1 MPSSLALARPRR
13 LAVPGPNSLVWPIAG
28 LALLAC
34 AHFYLATTRAINWD
48 EFFHY
53 AQIHQLARHEPLQ
66 PLQTLHARLFGWI
79 LELPGGPIDQ
89 IRAARWVIFALL
101 MSAGASIYLLASRF
115 AARPVALTCALLY
128 LSAGFVLQHGTSLR
142 ADGMLAA
149 LLMAALAILGRAR
162 LTPLAIVTIG
172 ALSGLAALES
182 IKVVLYAP
190 AFLGLAWLRWSE
202 AKFSRAAL
210 VKLAAIAVS
219 AGAAFALLYLAHAS
233 GMGGTEVADR
243 AAQRVVENSGHKMFA
258 IGGLPYYRF
267 ILKAA
272 LLALVF
278 AVLVLWTP
286 VTLWRSDTPRDQR
299 IALAGLWLPITVVAF
314 YHNTA
319 PYFYVFILAPV
330 AVACAP
336 AAGRLIDRYSL
347 RAVCCLAA
355 LSGLALL
362 AIEDARAQGNQARI
376 ISAAST
382 IFGEPVAYF
391 DFPAMLGAWP
401 KANHFMTPWG
411 QDAYLSGEAPSLRE
425 IMQARPVPLVI
436 ENSPAFEQLYET
448 RGPVPDF
455 LPEDAAALRTNYLRY
470 WGPLFVA
477 GRTVAGNAPAQ
488 AAEFLVPGPYQ
499 VIGGSVLFDGTPF
512 AEGAVIRI
520 ERGTHTLAAPAQ
532 TARLV
537 WGEHPGIPADPP
549 PAGPFWADF

>member
-1 MPSSLALARPRR
+1 MAASLAMPSPRR
-13 LAVPGPNSLVWPIAG
+13 LAIPGPNSLAWPIAG

-34 AHFYLATTRAINWD
+34 AHLYLATNRAINWD

-53 AQIHQLARHEPLQ
+53 SQIHQLARGEPLQ

-79 LELPGGPIDQ
+79 LDLPGGPIDQ

-101 MSAGASIYLLASRF
+101 MSAAGSIYLLASRF
-115 AARPVALTCALLY
+115 AARPIALTSALLY

-149 LLMAALAILGRAR
+149 LLMGALALLGRAR
-162 LTPLAIVTIG
+162 LTPLAIVAAG
-172 ALSGLAALES
+172 ALCGLAALES

-202 AKFSRAAL
+202 AKFSRTAL
-210 VKLAAIAVS
+210 LRLAAIAVS
-219 AGAAFALLYLAHAS
+219 AGVIFALLYLAHAS
-233 GMGGTEVADR
+233 GLGGTQVADR
-243 AAQRVVENSGHKMFA
+243 AAERVVQNSGHKMFA

-286 VTLWRSDTPRDQR
+286 ETLLRSDAPRDER
-299 IALAGLWLPITVVAF
+299 IALAGLWLPISVVAF

-336 AAGRLIDRYSL
+336 AAGRLIERYSL

-362 AIEDARAQGNQARI
+362 AIEDPRAQGNQARI
-376 ISAAST
+376 ISAAAT
-382 IFGEPVAYF
+382 IFRQPVAYF

-411 QDAYLSGEAPSLRE
+411 QDAYLSGEAPSFRE

-448 RGPVPDF
+448 REPVPDF
-455 LPEDAAALRTNYLRY
+455 LPEDAAALRANYIRY

-477 GRTVAGNAPAQ
+477 GRTIPGKAPAHT
-488 AAEFLVPGPYQ
+488 AEFLVPGPYR
-499 VIGGSVLFDGTPF
+499 VIGGPAVIDGRVF
-512 AEGAVIRI
+512 APGAVVRI
-520 ERGTHTLAAPAQ
+520 ERGTHSLAAPEQ
-532 TARLV
+532 TTRLV
-537 WGEHPGIPADPP
+537 WGEHPGVPADAPP
-549 PAGPFWADF
+549 TTPFWADF